1 MQPMEKKSLHDLI
14 TEAHEV
20 GLEGLDFLGK
30 FGFAEIERGYNG
42 IGPEFLPATVREKI
56 TEHLATFEAAAVIH
70 DMRNDVS
77 DGTRRGFYHA
87 NDEFW
92 RNCVRLA
99 DHAYPWWSLRRY
111 RARAVAK
118 VLYRFVNAEHFGWK
132 AWIDAHERY
141 ISRRASGTSPHAAQR
156 GVKPN
161 GDIRRDESG
170 GKPFAKA
177 R

>member
-1 MQPMEKKSLHDLI
+1 MEKKSLHDLI
-14 TEAHEV
+14 TEAHEA

-42 IGPEFLPATVREKI
+42 IGAEFLPTAVREKI

-77 DGTRRGFYHA
+77 DGTRRSFYHA

-99 DHAYPWWSLRRY
+99 DHTYPWWSLRRY

-118 VLYRFVNAEHFGWK
+118 ILYRFVNTERFGWK

-141 ISRRASGTSPHAAQR
+141 TSRRASGTSPYAAQR
-156 GVKPN
+156 GGKPN
-161 GDIRRDESG
+161 GDIRRDRPG